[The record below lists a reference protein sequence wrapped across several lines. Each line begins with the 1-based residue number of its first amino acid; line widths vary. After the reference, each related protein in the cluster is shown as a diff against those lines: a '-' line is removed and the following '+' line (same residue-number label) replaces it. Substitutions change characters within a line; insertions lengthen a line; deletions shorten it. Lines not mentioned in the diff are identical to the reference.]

1 MNYLKSTFL
10 VFFFLISQA
19 LADVKIIEWKEEAKL
34 TDYGRHSK
42 FLIKIQAVNL
52 PKDYVVSSFSIT
64 NSSAQKK
71 LITSMVRVDYRS
83 AQSLSIPGSFEI
95 FFNKPLANN
104 QFAEIEYEAQ
114 DYYEKI
120 NKYIRQEPFY
130 IPKFASGASANISL
144 DFNENNELKSSF
156 ELVSSHKNLNNE
168 NRKITFNGKVPRDG
182 IQEVIKIT
190 DSLKSWEVLINS
202 KIVLNNL
209 EGELEITAPY
219 LFRGGA
225 QEVNNQTIGAN
236 KFPKKHITN
245 RDNDVLAFNIKPEDK
260 EVVIQNRA
268 YIKTGKKYTAKNNR
282 PFEKF
287 LETSEG
293 EKILLQPILQ
303 KIIMDPQYDFMPL
316 HAKIIAYVNKN
327 LKYDLSYFGKLLTV
341 EQILQTKSGVCSE
354 FATLFNALAR
364 VAKIPSSIVHGYAF
378 GEYDKFDSHAWN
390 MIYVDGNWIYVD
402 PTWNL
407 SSGIVSSSH
416 IYIKDNR
423 KEELLLQF
431 KGTGTDIKIERD
443 FTIKEL

>member
-1 MNYLKSTFL
+1 MNYLKLTFL

-19 LADVKIIEWKEEAKL
+19 LADVKIVEWKEEAKL
-34 TDYGRHSK
+34 TDYGRRSK
-42 FLIKIQAVNL
+42 FYIKIQAVNL
-52 PKDYVVSSFSIT
+52 PKNYVVNSFSIK
-64 NSSAQKK
+64 SSSTKNK
-71 LITSMVRVDYRS
+71 LITSLVRVDFRD
-83 AQSLSIPGSFEI
+83 AQSISTPGSFEV

-104 QFAEIEYEAQ
+104 QFADIEYEAQ

-120 NKYIRQEPFY
+120 NKYIRQEQFY
-130 IPKFASGASANISL
+130 IPNFASGAMANISF
-144 DFNENNELKSSF
+144 DFNDNSELKSSY
-156 ELVSSHKNLNNE
+156 ELISTHKNFNNE
-168 NRKITFNGKVPRDG
+168 NKKIIFYGKVPRDG
-182 IQEVIKIT
+182 IQEVIKLT
-190 DSLKSWEVLINS
+190 DSSKSWIVQINS
-202 KIVLNNL
+202 KVILNNL

-236 KFPKKHITN
+236 IFPKKHITN
-245 RDNDVLAFNIKPEDK
+245 RDNDVLTFNIKPGDK
-260 EVVIQNRA
+260 ELIIQNRA
-268 YIKTGKKYTAKNNR
+268 YIKTGKKYTVKNNR
-282 PFEKF
+282 SFEKF
-287 LETSEG
+287 LEISEG

-303 KIIMDPQYDFMPL
+303 KIMTDPQYDSMPL
-316 HAKIIAYVNKN
+316 HAKIISYVNKN
-327 LKYDLSYFGKLLTV
+327 LKYDLSYFGKLLTI

-407 SSGIVSSSH
+407 SSGVVSSSH

-431 KGTGTDIKIERD
+431 KGTGNDIKIERD
-443 FTIKEL
+443 FVIKES